1 MIGRWLVA
9 ASTCTVMLLAM
20 PACRSGPGGK
30 DEHAEGA
37 GEHAEDAEQPA
48 GASGE
53 DGPRVVKLA
62 GVRGVTFATVGPP
75 REEGSW
81 FAGEAIP
88 EEGSVVIVTAPV
100 SGFVAAFHAA
110 PGGTVAAGAPVVE
123 LRSPE
128 IGDLYGALLAARA
141 RLSRAEADLERER
154 RLQAAAATSARDV
167 EAAASE
173 AAVARAETEAAR
185 LALSARGVDPDRA
198 SPTVKIRAPRGGTLE
213 SLAVA
218 LGEGVEAGEPLG
230 RISGGAATR
239 VRVELPLPGPEIW
252 RPGIATEV
260 RAADG
265 RRWPARVE
273 GVPASLD
280 ADTRRLTY
288 RLRLEGGGE
297 PPLAGTPL
305 EVRVPLALAIVLPQA
320 ALQQV
325 EGSWGVFVRAGDEAR
340 FQAVRRG
347 AELGGDVLV
356 LAGVEPGQIVA
367 TEGAYLLKSLYL
379 KLSGGGDAHE
389 H

>member
-1 MIGRWLVA
+1 MSDRRYGLVA
-9 ASTCTVMLLAM
+9 LCAGALVLAL
-20 PACRSGPGGK
+20 ACRPTARGHDEHDGEAHG
-30 DEHAEGA
+30 DEHAERSEQGA
-37 GEHAEDAEQPA
+37 EA
-48 GASGE
+48 
-53 DGPRVVKLA
+53 GPRRVKLA
-62 GVRGVTFATVGPP
+62 GVRGVSFTTVEPP

-81 FAGEAIP
+81 FAAEAIP
-88 EEGSVVIVTAPV
+88 EEGSVTVLTAPV
-100 SGFVAAFHAA
+100 AGFVVAFHAA
-110 PGGTVAAGAPVVE
+110 PGTAVAAGAPVVE

-128 IGDLYGALLAARA
+128 LGDLHGALLAARA
-141 RLSRAEADLERER
+141 RLARAEADLERER

-173 AAVARAETEAAR
+173 AAVARAEAEAAR
-185 LALSARGVDPDRA
+185 LALSARGVDPDRPSA
-198 SPTVKIRAPRGGTLE
+198 TLRVRAPRSGTLE

-218 LGEGVEAGEPLG
+218 AGEGVEAGEPLG
-230 RISGGAATR
+230 RISGGAANR
-239 VRVELPLPGPEIW
+239 VRLELPLPGPDLW
-252 RPGIATEV
+252 RPGVATEV

-273 GVPASLD
+273 GIPASLD
-280 ADTRRLTY
+280 AQTRRLTY
-288 RLRLEGGGE
+288 RLRLAGGH

-325 EGSWGVFVRAGDEAR
+325 EGTWGVFVREGDEAR
-340 FQAVRRG
+340 FEPVRRG

-356 LAGVEPGQIVA
+356 LAGVEPGQTVA

-379 KLSGGGDAHE
+379 KLSGGGEAHE